1 LSDVSLQVGK
11 ALDHD
16 NDAVSSLVEQN
27 ATMRRMWQEDRGNLF
42 KMREQQV
49 DLQKA
54 VDVMLTRLAVVE
66 AAEERQSSLEE
77 RKAMSVAEQSI
88 AADSQVLE
96 LGGKVQLLQNQLAD
110 VSARAV
116 SSAHAL
122 VDSKFSDVTAEVSS
136 LKSQLKSF
144 MHTSKNELDQQAE
157 GLRSDMGHVVSGV
170 KTAVAGVDQK
180 FAYLVDVQQLQAQVA
195 AHAHTL
201 SRVESS
207 VRLEIETVVS
217 AMSEGLQQQADLRSR
232 AAEDTLADI
241 QTVWDR
247 CRDAL
252 SKTEAEVAHNSDY
265 LQSVLRSQIQ
275 ERIEGHESV
284 VRDVNAALAEMANQL
299 LKLREDV
306 SSQLRLSAA
315 KTKTLAKGVKTAWS
329 DVEAV
334 RSDCSTQLAS
344 AAMSISEMKSKISI
358 FENKDIAE
366 VRQGQQHA
374 DLLLKDIE
382 RRVSETEEAIKRM
395 HAQIAAENSMLH
407 SIVSDASARQGQRL
421 EDVRGAIAEQLN
433 MTLQNTMD
441 GVWGRIASV
450 EGLQQ
455 LNASNNTALGSEMQ
469 V

>member
-1 LSDVSLQVGK
+1 
-11 ALDHD
+11 
-16 NDAVSSLVEQN
+16 
-27 ATMRRMWQEDRGNLF
+27 
-42 KMREQQV
+42 
-49 DLQKA
+49 
-54 VDVMLTRLAVVE
+54 
-66 AAEERQSSLEE
+66 
-77 RKAMSVAEQSI
+77 
-88 AADSQVLE
+88 
-96 LGGKVQLLQNQLAD
+96 
-110 VSARAV
+110 
-116 SSAHAL
+116 
-122 VDSKFSDVTAEVSS
+122 
-136 LKSQLKSF
+136 
-144 MHTSKNELDQQAE
+144 
-157 GLRSDMGHVVSGV
+157 MGHVVSGV